1 MSRATSYAT
10 NSTLSIQAHGETDE
24 DQLWARE
31 WVRERVER
39 ALRLQS
45 SEPMVGAVHPENGSD
60 PTVSRDCPV

>member
-39 ALRLQS
+39 WEQLQLQDA
-45 SEPMVGAVHPENGSD
+45 EKPDPAVSGIKE
-60 PTVSRDCPV
+60 